1 MEALGINLSGLIA
14 QVINIVILLVLLR
27 MVAYK
32 PILRMLDERSSRIRA
47 SMEQAEQI
55 KREAE
60 RAHQEFQAQ
69 IEAARKEGQTI
80 VAQASQIGE
89 RIKQETIAG
98 AAKEAESLL
107 VRARSEIQLE
117 RDRALTELRREFAD
131 LTVLAAGK
139 VINKSLNKDDHKRLI
154 EEVLS
159 ESTTLR
165 NN

>member
-14 QVINIVILLVLLR
+14 QVINIVILLLLLR
-27 MVAYK
+27 LVAYK

-47 SMEQAEQI
+47 SMEQAEQV

-60 RAHQEFQAQ
+60 RTQQEFQAQ
-69 IEAARKEGQTI
+69 IEAARKEGQSILT
-80 VAQASQIGE
+80 QASQIGE
-89 RIKQETIAG
+89 RIKEEAL
-98 AAKEAESLL
+98 AAAQKEAEGLL
-107 VRARSEIQLE
+107 VRARSEIRLE
-117 RDRALTELRREFAD
+117 RDRAVTDLRREFAD

-139 VINKSLNKDDHKRLI
+139 VINKSINKDDHKRLI

-159 ESTTLR
+159 ESRSLS